1 MSAAI
6 PLPPSSSFP
15 ATSVFLPALLR
26 LGADLSD
33 DPDDREQVV
42 AQGFANAHAR
52 PQGRRHRRTGSL
64 DAMLLAETA
73 AAGKCVSFVT
83 ASSSAAI
90 AGSTA
95 CTTAAALEARQRWR
109 AVGEDVNPLIGCTP
123 ATAGSTAGATAANS
137 AARNAACS
145 TGGFTDEDA
154 PKNVSSPGE
163 GSSSSSTS
171 SCDGSKGF
179 QGFQPVPTTFQPASS
194 LNFAGFKPALLRL
207 GDDLDDDPDDW
218 EWLAGGQQL
227 TWSNPGG
234 PMKREA
240 SGNDG
245 RSVDPAG
252 PFGHLAP
259 IAATTAA
266 AAAAAAPMAALPP
279 RSPKSVAA
287 PVARTSY
294 CSSQGNAG
302 SSNSQQQGQ
311 GQGRQQ
317 HRRTHS
323 FHASLQHGP
332 VPARDDEG
340 TAPAQGPPSSS
351 ALSEGFEGFKAFET
365 FERLGEFDTLESNK
379 SKSPP
384 GLSHKP
390 SHQLSPSLSHQLLP
404 GLSAELPLRIP
415 AARLP
420 SSSPSAKSWSGGF
433 FSGMFGQGRVE
444 QGRVEQ
450 GRGHVKRQGLENE
463 PVNGPEKGHLFAAGV
478 PLDSSAAGVDLGL
491 RGVSNYRHEGSQWHG
506 QWGQG
511 KRGALSTAKVMGVMV
526 PRLDSMKAH

>member
-1 MSAAI
+1 
-6 PLPPSSSFP
+6 
-15 ATSVFLPALLR
+15 
-26 LGADLSD
+26 
-33 DPDDREQVV
+33 
-42 AQGFANAHAR
+42 
-52 PQGRRHRRTGSL
+52 
-64 DAMLLAETA
+64 MLLAETA

-123 ATAGSTAGATAANS
+123 ATAGSTAGATAANECS
-137 AARNAACS
+137 AKCGVQHGRLYRRGCS
-145 TGGFTDEDA
+145 KEY
-154 PKNVSSPGE
+154 
-163 GSSSSSTS
+163 
-171 SCDGSKGF
+171 
-179 QGFQPVPTTFQPASS
+179 
-194 LNFAGFKPALLRL
+194 
-207 GDDLDDDPDDW
+207 DLDDDPDDW

-450 GRGHVKRQGLENE
+450 GRGHTCL
-463 PVNGPEKGHLFAAGV
+463 
-478 PLDSSAAGVDLGL
+478 L
-491 RGVSNYRHEGSQWHG
+491 RGFLLTHLLL
-506 QWGQG
+506 
-511 KRGALSTAKVMGVMV
+511 ALT
-526 PRLDSMKAH
+526 LD